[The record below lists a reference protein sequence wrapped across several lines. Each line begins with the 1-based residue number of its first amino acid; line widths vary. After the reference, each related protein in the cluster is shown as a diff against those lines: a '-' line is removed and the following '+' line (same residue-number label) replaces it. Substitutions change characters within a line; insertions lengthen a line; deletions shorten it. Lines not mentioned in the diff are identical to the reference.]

1 MDIRQLHY
9 FLTLCEEMNYTRAA
23 QRLFLSRQALR
34 QSISALEAEMCG
46 PLFISA
52 HHKLALTDR
61 GMSLQRHAAPVVEQ
75 FQQMQAALRA
85 EIQSA
90 QPVRIGIS
98 VALVPDYLPGLE
110 TQLDKFRQQYPHV
123 EMRFRLLDNDAV
135 ADGVEQG
142 ELDAGLVIDLGCAAP
157 VLARTTLRADPA
169 CLLVPRGHPFWEKE
183 SVPLAEL
190 RNQRLLLPSL
200 RQDLFAPLWEACA
213 RAGFAPNAE
222 IGPSFYQAYY
232 LVQEQLCTCLT
243 RYEPGA
249 RRELDRVRDV
259 LLEDM
264 PPLCVSLVQR
274 RDTSSAY
281 IDLLRSYL
289 LEVLGSTASLPP
301 RRGRPAKPFYTAPVL
316 SSAAAKAAPE
326 HPVPGTQLPFA
337 GGNNFRELGGYR
349 ADEGKTVKWGQIY
362 RGFPTGRLTTEADR
376 ARLDGLG
383 LRLILDLRSGAEAAK
398 LPDYVPDGA
407 RLVQICGLRDATGQE
422 IDFSPND
429 IQRLVQSAPAGTNL
443 TQLMYRQM
451 LTGNKAF
458 KELFRALE
466 AGETPILFH
475 CTAGKDRTD
484 AAAALTDA
492 RKKLADLLASSGRPA
507 DALEPHFTCRLC
519 EDTGIVDGHT
529 CSCVHK
535 VMQQLRRSEIEAL
548 SSLSISSFDT
558 MELRYYPARMD
569 ASLGEPVRSYMS
581 TLLDDLRGYADEFD
595 TTSESLML
603 LGNAGLGKTHAA
615 LAIAGEVLEKG
626 FDVIYVSSPDFFS
639 KLEAL
644 HFGSDP
650 AGEEE
655 MLLRTAAGADL
666 LILDDLGSEFNSSF
680 LISTLYSLL
689 NNRLGAKLPTIVTT
703 NITDGALLEKL
714 YTEKISSRLSSF
726 VPFLFMGDDIRA
738 QKAEEA

>member
-9 FLTLCEEMNYTRAA
+9 FLVLCEEMNYTRAA

-34 QSISALEAEMCG
+34 QSISALEAELCG
-46 PLFISA
+46 PLFLSA
-52 HHKLALTDR
+52 HHKLTLTDR
-61 GMSLQRHAAPVVEQ
+61 GMSLQRHATPVVEQ

-90 QPVRIGIS
+90 QPVHIGIS

-135 ADGVEQG
+135 ADAVEQG

-169 CLLVPRGHPFWEKE
+169 CLLVPRGHPFWDRE
-183 SVPLAEL
+183 SIPLADL
-190 RNQRLLLPSL
+190 RGQRVLLPSL
-200 RQDLFAPLWEACA
+200 RQDLFSPLWSACA

-289 LEVLGSTASLPP
+289 LEVLGSTTSLPP

-316 SSAAAKAAPE
+316 SSAAAKTAPE
-326 HPVPGTQLPFA
+326 HPAPGTQLPFA
-337 GGNNFRELGGYR
+337 GGNNFRELGGYH

-383 LRLILDLRSGAEAAK
+383 LRLILDLRSGVEAAK

-443 TQLMYRQM
+443 SQLMYRQM

-475 CTAGKDRTD
+475 CSAGKDRTGV
-484 AAAALTDA
+484 AAMLI
-492 RKKLADLLASSGRPA
+492 LLALGASDETICADFVQTNVCRKA
-507 DALEPHFTCRLC
+507 EIDALLAGHAEEIAADPSKRMRFFTQA
-519 EDTGIVDGHT
+519 GVDPGAAPYVLQVIREACGSAEEYLAREYGLT
-529 CSCVHK
+529 PARR
-535 VMQQLRRSEIEAL
+535 MRLRR
-548 SSLSISSFDT
+548 
-558 MELRYYPARMD
+558 MY
-569 ASLGEPVRSYMS
+569 
-581 TLLDDLRGYADEFD
+581 
-595 TTSESLML
+595 
-603 LGNAGLGKTHAA
+603 
-615 LAIAGEVLEKG
+615 LE
-626 FDVIYVSSPDFFS
+626 
-639 KLEAL
+639 
-644 HFGSDP
+644 
-650 AGEEE
+650 
-655 MLLRTAAGADL
+655 
-666 LILDDLGSEFNSSF
+666 
-680 LISTLYSLL
+680 
-689 NNRLGAKLPTIVTT
+689 
-703 NITDGALLEKL
+703 
-714 YTEKISSRLSSF
+714 
-726 VPFLFMGDDIRA
+726 
-738 QKAEEA
+738 

>member
-183 SVPLAEL
+183 RIPLAEL
-190 RNQRLLLPSL
+190 RGQRVLLPSL
-200 RQDLFAPLWEACA
+200 RQDLFSPLWAACA

-326 HPVPGTQLPFA
+326 QEKKPDAKKAKKKAP
-337 GGNNFRELGGYR
+337 REKRSRGMSRGARTALAVGDAAISTVGDMVRFIVRIVRSVLLVLLLGGLLFACIFAYY
-349 ADEGKTVKWGQIY
+349 VKN
-362 RGFPTGRLTTEADR
+362 TLTTDLNITLEDYAISLSSTVWAYDNNGQTVELAVLATDENR
-376 ARLDGLG
+376 IWVDYAELPPYLEKAAVAIEDKRFYDHKGVDWYRTAGAFVNMSLG
-383 LRLILDLRSGAEAAK
+383 MN
-398 LPDYVPDGA
+398 
-407 RLVQICGLRDATGQE
+407 
-422 IDFSPND
+422 IDFGGST
-429 IQRLVQSAPAGTNL
+429 ITL
-443 TQLMYRQM
+443 QL
-451 LTGNKAF
+451 
-458 KELFRALE
+458 
-466 AGETPILFH
+466 I
-475 CTAGKDRTD
+475 
-484 AAAALTDA
+484 
-492 RKKLADLLASSGRPA
+492 
-507 DALEPHFTCRLC
+507 
-519 EDTGIVDGHT
+519 
-529 CSCVHK
+529 
-535 VMQQLRRSEIEAL
+535 
-548 SSLSISSFDT
+548 
-558 MELRYYPARMD
+558 
-569 ASLGEPVRSYMS
+569 
-581 TLLDDLRGYADEFD
+581 
-595 TTSESLML
+595 
-603 LGNAGLGKTHAA
+603 
-615 LAIAGEVLEKG
+615 
-626 FDVIYVSSPDFFS
+626 
-639 KLEAL
+639 
-644 HFGSDP
+644 
-650 AGEEE
+650 
-655 MLLRTAAGADL
+655 
-666 LILDDLGSEFNSSF
+666 
-680 LISTLYSLL
+680 
-689 NNRLGAKLPTIVTT
+689 
-703 NITDGALLEKL
+703 
-714 YTEKISSRLSSF
+714 
-726 VPFLFMGDDIRA
+726 
-738 QKAEEA
+738 

>member
-183 SVPLAEL
+183 RIPLAEL
-190 RNQRLLLPSL
+190 RGQRVLLPSL
-200 RQDLFAPLWEACA
+200 RQDLFSPLWAACA

-326 HPVPGTQLPFA
+326 HPAPGTQLPFA
-337 GGNNFRELGGYR
+337 GGNNFRELGGYH

-383 LRLILDLRSGAEAAK
+383 LRLILDLRSGVEAAK

-422 IDFSPND
+422 INFSPND
-429 IQRLVQSAPAGTNL
+429 IQRLVQNAPAGTNL
-443 TQLMYRQM
+443 TQLIYRQM

-475 CTAGKDRTD
+475 CTAGKDRTGV
-484 AAAALTDA
+484 AAMLI
-492 RKKLADLLASSGRPA
+492 LLALGASDETICADYARTNLCRAAEIEKAMADHAAEIAADPA
-507 DALEPHFTCRLC
+507 QKLRWQTSAGVDPETAPFVLRTIRQDYGSAESYLEAEYGLTPARL
-519 EDTGIVDGHT
+519 
-529 CSCVHK
+529 
-535 VMQQLRRSEIEAL
+535 MRLRR
-548 SSLSISSFDT
+548 
-558 MELRYYPARMD
+558 MY
-569 ASLGEPVRSYMS
+569 
-581 TLLDDLRGYADEFD
+581 
-595 TTSESLML
+595 
-603 LGNAGLGKTHAA
+603 
-615 LAIAGEVLEKG
+615 LE
-626 FDVIYVSSPDFFS
+626 
-639 KLEAL
+639 
-644 HFGSDP
+644 
-650 AGEEE
+650 
-655 MLLRTAAGADL
+655 
-666 LILDDLGSEFNSSF
+666 
-680 LISTLYSLL
+680 
-689 NNRLGAKLPTIVTT
+689 
-703 NITDGALLEKL
+703 
-714 YTEKISSRLSSF
+714 
-726 VPFLFMGDDIRA
+726 
-738 QKAEEA
+738 

>member
-183 SVPLAEL
+183 RIPLAEL
-190 RNQRLLLPSL
+190 RGQRVLLPSL
-200 RQDLFAPLWEACA
+200 RQDLFSPLWAACA

-259 LLEDM
+259 LLEDL
-264 PPLCVSLVQR
+264 PPLCVSMVQR
-274 RDTSSAY
+274 RDHNSAY
-281 IDLLRSYL
+281 LDLLRGYL
-289 LEVLGSTASLPP
+289 MEVIGGAAPLPP
-301 RRGRPAKPFYTAPVL
+301 RRGRPAKPFYNFPVL
-316 SSAAAKAAPE
+316 SSAAPKAAPQ
-326 HPVPGTQLPFA
+326 HPAPGTQLPFA
-337 GGNNFRELGGYR
+337 GGNNFRELGGYH

-383 LRLILDLRSGAEAAK
+383 LRLILDLRSSAEAAK

-429 IQRLVQSAPAGTNL
+429 IQRLVQNAPAGTNL
-443 TQLMYRQM
+443 TQLIYRQM

-466 AGETPILFH
+466 ASETPILFH
-475 CTAGKDRTD
+475 CTAGKDRTGV
-484 AAAALTDA
+484 AAMLI
-492 RKKLADLLASSGRPA
+492 LLALGASDETICADYARTNLCRAAEIEKAMADHAAEIAADPA
-507 DALEPHFTCRLC
+507 QRMRWQTSAGVDPETAPFVLRTIRQDYGSAESYLEAEYGLTPARL
-519 EDTGIVDGHT
+519 
-529 CSCVHK
+529 
-535 VMQQLRRSEIEAL
+535 MRLRR
-548 SSLSISSFDT
+548 
-558 MELRYYPARMD
+558 MY
-569 ASLGEPVRSYMS
+569 
-581 TLLDDLRGYADEFD
+581 
-595 TTSESLML
+595 
-603 LGNAGLGKTHAA
+603 
-615 LAIAGEVLEKG
+615 LE
-626 FDVIYVSSPDFFS
+626 
-639 KLEAL
+639 
-644 HFGSDP
+644 
-650 AGEEE
+650 
-655 MLLRTAAGADL
+655 
-666 LILDDLGSEFNSSF
+666 
-680 LISTLYSLL
+680 
-689 NNRLGAKLPTIVTT
+689 
-703 NITDGALLEKL
+703 
-714 YTEKISSRLSSF
+714 
-726 VPFLFMGDDIRA
+726 
-738 QKAEEA
+738 